1 MACTPKGDWA
11 MKDIVADL
19 HHAIANDS
27 DPWDVTLYERA
38 VEEIERLRA
47 AVGQRDCWEWDC
59 PKCGAQI
66 YSKVL
71 DR

>member
-1 MACTPKGDWA
+1 MAAGDDA

-19 HHAIANDS
+19 HHAIADDS

-47 AVGQRDCWEWDC
+47 AVGQRDCCEWDC
-59 PKCGAQI
+59 PKCGAHI

-71 DR
+71 D